1 MVCNKCKKLII
12 LNGFSESNCIMC
24 GDLMTTPHIPS
35 YKVCKG
41 CSEEMNICEQCGEE
55 I

>member
-1 MVCNKCKKLII
+1 MTCNECKKIII

-24 GDLMTTPHIPS
+24 GDLITTPHIPS

-41 CSEEMNICEQCGEE
+41 CSEEMNICQQCGKEV
-55 I
+55 